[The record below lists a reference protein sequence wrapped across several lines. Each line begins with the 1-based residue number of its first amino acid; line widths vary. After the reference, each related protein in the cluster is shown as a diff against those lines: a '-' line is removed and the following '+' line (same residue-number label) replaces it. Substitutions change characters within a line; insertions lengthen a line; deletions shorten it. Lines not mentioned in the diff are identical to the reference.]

1 MSGTNGHLNT
11 MSDIMKEKQNDI
23 AKSEQVPLDEEGK
36 ELAKR
41 KRWTLDIPEIKSDP
55 LR

>member
-1 MSGTNGHLNT
+1 MSERLNT
-11 MSDIMKEKQNDI
+11 MSNIMNEKQNDI
-23 AKSEQVPLDEEGK
+23 ARSEQVPLDEEGE

-41 KRWTLDIPEIKSDP
+41 KRWTLDIPEIKNDP